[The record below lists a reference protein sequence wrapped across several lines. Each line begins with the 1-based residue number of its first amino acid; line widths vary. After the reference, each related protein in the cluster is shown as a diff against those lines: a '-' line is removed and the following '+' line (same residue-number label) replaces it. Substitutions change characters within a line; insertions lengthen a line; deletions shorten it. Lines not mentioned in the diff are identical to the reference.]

1 MFKFIHA
8 ADLHLDSP
16 LLGLERY
23 TGAPVAAIR
32 CATRRALEN
41 LVQLAIE
48 QRVDFVLIAGDVYD
62 GDWKDHHTGLFFVN
76 QMSRLR
82 SAGIPV
88 VMIAGNHDA
97 ANRMTR
103 TLKLPDNV
111 ECLSA
116 EGASTATQPSLA
128 KIGVAV
134 HGQSFAEQAEL
145 ENMVPGYPAAHSGM
159 FNIGLLHSSL
169 IGTTGHDPYAPC
181 SLDDLKSKNYQY
193 WALGHIHRREI
204 VCEDPWVV
212 YSGNTQGRHIR
223 EFGAKGCYVVTVND
237 QGWPSLKFEPLDVLR
252 WTVCRLETSGLQTI
266 DQMLTQFREALR
278 TERQQNVGYPLAVRV
293 EINGD
298 CVFHDAL
305 RADPERWINEFR
317 GAAMEIAPDDVWI
330 EKVKF
335 HTRAPATRA
344 LAGDGPIDDVF
355 AYVAHLRADPTELY
369 SVLELLSDLKRKL
382 PYEVTVELGDL
393 TNPSNSSVNEWL
405 ESAQAIILQH
415 IGVQKSE

>member
-23 TGAPVAAIR
+23 AGAPVAAIR
-32 CATRRALEN
+32 SATRRAVEN
-41 LVQLAIE
+41 LVQLAIG

-103 TLKLPDNV
+103 TLQLPDNV

-116 EGASTATQPSLA
+116 DRAATATNPKLASL
-128 KIGVAV
+128 GVAV
-134 HGQSFAEQAEL
+134 HGQSFAEPAQS
-145 ENMVPGYPAAHSGM
+145 ENMVPGYPDPVAGM

-181 SLDDLKSKNYQY
+181 TLDDLKSKNYQY
-193 WALGHIHRREI
+193 WALGHIHCRQ
-204 VCEDPWVV
+204 VLCEDPWVV

-223 EFGAKGCYVVTVND
+223 ETGAKGCYVVSVND
-237 QGWPSLKFEPLDVLR
+237 LGFATLKFEPLDVLR
-252 WTVCRLETSGLQTI
+252 WSVCQVNTDTMRAVEDLLPW
-266 DQMLTQFREALR
+266 FRERVLL
-278 TERQQNVGYPLAVRV
+278 ERQQNVGYPLAVRV
-293 EINGD
+293 EVNGR
-298 CVFHDAL
+298 CAFHDAL
-305 RADPERWINEFR
+305 RADSERWINEFR
-317 GAAMEIAPDDVWI
+317 AAAMEVAPDEAWI
-330 EKVKF
+330 EKVKLN
-335 HTRAPATRA
+335 TQPTSERPLLGEGPVADA
-344 LAGDGPIDDVF
+344 L
-355 AYVAHLRADPTELY
+355 AYVARLQEDGSDLAAVLQEL
-369 SVLELLSDLKRKL
+369 VDLKRKL
-382 PYEVTVELGDL
+382 PHEVLGELGDP
-393 TNPSNSSVNEWL
+393 TNPSNPLITQWL
-405 ESAQAIILQH
+405 ENAQAIILQQ
-415 IGVQKSE
+415 IGAPKSE

>member
-23 TGAPVAAIR
+23 AGAPVAAIR
-32 CATRRALEN
+32 SATRRALEN
-41 LVQLAIE
+41 LVRLAIE

-103 TLKLPDNV
+103 TLQLPDNV
-111 ECLSA
+111 ECLPA
-116 EGASTATQPSLA
+116 DRAATASNPKLATL
-128 KIGVAV
+128 GVAI
-134 HGQSFAEQAEL
+134 HGRSFAEPAEL
-145 ENMVPGYPAAHSGM
+145 ENMVPSFPEATSGA

-193 WALGHIHRREI
+193 WALGHIHNREI

-212 YSGNTQGRHIR
+212 YSGNIQGRHVR
-223 EFGAKGCYVVTVND
+223 EVSAKGCYVVSVND
-237 QGWPSLKFEPLDVLR
+237 QGWASLKFNPVDVLR
-252 WTVCRLETSGLQTI
+252 WTVCRLNTNQLQKEH
-266 DQMLTQFREALR
+266 DLLSLFREALIA
-278 TERQQNVGYPLAVRV
+278 ERQQHAGYPLAVRIEV
-293 EINGD
+293 GGV
-298 CVFHDAL
+298 CYFHDAL
-305 RADPERWINEFR
+305 RADPERWTNEFR
-317 GAAMEIAPDDVWI
+317 AAAMEIAADDVWV

-335 HTRAPATRA
+335 HTQSAATRVA
-344 LAGDGPIDDVF
+344 LGDGPVDDIL
-355 AYVAHLRADPTELY
+355 AYVKQLRENLPEMLA
-369 SVLELLSDLKRKL
+369 VLDDLSDLKRKL
-382 PYEVTVELGDL
+382 PHEVIAEVGDL
-393 TNPSNSSVNEWL
+393 TNPANHLVDDWL

-415 IGVQKSE
+415 IGVRKPE